1 MDLIYAD
8 ETRKDLGVLQ
18 SYALDMAYG
27 SDENDFTCSVD
38 RRDHCC
44 GEGYFIYVENEEYGG
59 IVDSIRVDT
68 ESDEIQYLGR
78 TWHGI
83 LEKKVICPDPGSDFL
98 VLGGEANAVLQ
109 AIIDRI
115 GLSSLF
121 IASTDD
127 SGIQIVAYQMER
139 YCYAYSGIMRM
150 LKEFHAKLQLRW
162 SNGMIVASAEPR
174 YDYSQDEEFDT
185 SQVDFQLQKNFRPV
199 NHMVC
204 LGQGDLKDRAVIHIF
219 TDQHGGVQPY
229 LVDPTKDPV
238 KDADYIQ
245 DESQKVMEDQDE
257 IMETYDVP
265 NAEITTN
272 YVLLTSKPDDW
283 STNCEDYFYY
293 EPKIEI
299 IDSEE
304 VDVGGSYKEAAMVDV
319 KYELQKKQPYD
330 WTENFGSYY
339 YYDAQNDRFRQVTG
353 TTVYQL
359 LTAKPGNWTGDY
371 GEYFYKDANNQ
382 YQSVNGVTNTT
393 YRKQTKQPSD
403 WKQNYGDYYIK
414 YNDGT
419 QITYQNV
426 SGITYYT
433 YDQQTSKPS
442 DWSTNYG
449 SYYRP
454 ATAKELK
461 KNKSKKW
468 YSVEKTKKNKVPTWK
483 AKKYYTRHSHEKAP
497 AWNGATRYTRTDTT
511 VAPAWA
517 ANTYYIQ
524 KGNTA
529 PAWAANTYYSETDLK
544 VAPEYVSGKYYKQYL
559 DRYAVMVAEAIEK
572 LAEYHASDEL
582 GIDLE
587 ETEQVYDVGD
597 IVGTIEQVTGL
608 DAIQEVKKKIIK
620 IQNDDIVISYE
631 VG

>member
-44 GEGYFIYVENEEYGG
+44 GKGYFIYVENEEYGG

-68 ESDEIQYLGR
+68 ESDEIRYIGR

-83 LEKKVICPDPGSDFL
+83 LEKRVICPDPGDDFL
-98 VLGGEANAVLQ
+98 VLAGEANEVLQ
-109 AIIDRI
+109 EIIDRI

-127 SGIQIVAYQMER
+127 SGIEIVAYQMER
-139 YCYAYSGIMRM
+139 YCYAYSGMNKM
-150 LKEFHAKLQLRW
+150 LKEFDAKLRIQW
-162 SNGMIVASAEPR
+162 INGMIVLSAEPR

-204 LGQGDLKDRAVIHIF
+204 LGQGDLKDRAVIHLF
-219 TDQHGGVQPY
+219 TDENGGVQQY
-229 LVDPTKDPV
+229 LVDPSVDPV
-238 KDADYIQ
+238 KDEDYIL
-245 DESQKVMEDQDE
+245 DESHKVMVDQDE
-257 IMETYDVP
+257 IMEVYDVP

-272 YVLLTSKPDDW
+272 YVLLSAKPDDW
-283 STNCEDYFYY
+283 STNCEAYYYY

-299 IDSEE
+299 IDGEE
-304 VDVGGSYKEAAMVDV
+304 VDTGGSYKEAAMVDV
-319 KYELQKKQPYD
+319 KYELTKKQPYD

-339 YYDAQNDRFRQVTG
+339 YYDSQNDRYRQVTG
-353 TTVYQL
+353 IVVYQL
-359 LTAKPGNWTGDY
+359 LSSKPGNWASAYGDY
-371 GEYFYKDANNQ
+371 YYKDGNN
-382 YQSVNGVTNTT
+382 YRPVTGVTNTKYT
-393 YRKQTKQPSD
+393 RQKKQPSD
-403 WKQNYGDYYIK
+403 WKKNYGDYYYI

-419 QITYQNV
+419 SSTYQNV
-426 SGITYYT
+426 PGITYYT
-433 YDQQTSKPS
+433 YDRQTSRPT
-442 DWSTNYG
+442 DWSTNYA
-449 SYYRP
+449 SYYRR

-461 KNKSKKW
+461 KNKNKKW
-468 YSVEKTKKNKVPTWK
+468 YTVEKTKKNKVPAWK

-497 AWNGATRYTRTDTT
+497 SWKAAARYTRKDTT
-511 VAPAWA
+511 LAPTWA
-517 ANTYYIQ
+517 SNTYYIE
-524 KGNTA
+524 KGDTS
-529 PAWAANTYYSETDLK
+529 PSWSANTYYSETDKK
-544 VAPEYVSGKYYKQYL
+544 VAPAYVAGKYYKQFF
-559 DRYAVMVAEAIEK
+559 DRYAVMVADAIEK

-582 GIDLE
+582 DIDLE

-597 IVGTIEQVTGL
+597 IVGSIENVTGL

-620 IQNDDIVISYE
+620 IQNDDITISYE

>member
-44 GEGYFIYVENEEYGG
+44 GKGYFIYVENEEYGG
-59 IVDSIRVDT
+59 IVDSVRVDT
-68 ESDEIQYLGR
+68 ESDEIRYIGR

-83 LEKKVICPDPGSDFL
+83 LEKKVICPDPGDDFL
-98 VLGGEANAVLQ
+98 VLAGEANTVLQ
-109 AIIDRI
+109 DIIDRI

-121 IASTDD
+121 IASTED

-139 YCYAYSGIMRM
+139 YCYAYSGIRKM

-204 LGQGDLKDRAVIHIF
+204 LGQGDLKERAVIHIF
-219 TDQHGGVQPY
+219 TDEYGGIQQY
-229 LVDPTKDPV
+229 LVDPSKDPV
-238 KDADYIQ
+238 KDADYILN
-245 DESQKVMEDQDE
+245 ESHKVLVDQDE
-257 IMETYDVP
+257 VMEIYDVS

-272 YVLLTSKPDDW
+272 YVLLTAKPSDW
-283 STNCEDYFYY
+283 NTNCEAYFYY
-293 EPKIEI
+293 EPKIETI
-299 IDSEE
+299 NGED
-304 VDVGGSYKEAAMVDV
+304 VDTGGSYKEVELVDV

-330 WTENFGSYY
+330 WSENFGSYY
-339 YYDAQNDRFRQVTG
+339 YYDSGNNRFREVSG

-359 LTAKPGNWTGDY
+359 LTSKPGNWSGDY
-371 GEYFYKDANNQ
+371 SEYFYNDNGTYK
-382 YQSVNGVTNTT
+382 SVNGVTSTS
-393 YRKQTKQPSD
+393 YHKQSKQPSD
-403 WKQNYGDYYIK
+403 WASNYGSYYYI

-419 QITYQNV
+419 ASSYRNV
-426 SGITYYT
+426 EGITYYT
-433 YDQQTSKPS
+433 YDMQTSKPS
-442 DWSTNYG
+442 DWASNYG
-449 SYYRP
+449 SYYRR
-454 ATAKELK
+454 ATSKELK
-461 KNKSKKW
+461 KDKSKTW
-468 YSVEKTKKNKVPTWK
+468 YSVEKTKKNKVPAWK
-483 AKKYYTRHSHEKAP
+483 AKTYYTKHSHEKAP
-497 AWNGATRYTRTDTT
+497 AWKAAARYTRTDTT
-511 VAPAWA
+511 VAPTWA
-517 ANTYYIQ
+517 ANTYYLQ
-524 KGNTA
+524 KGNVA
-529 PAWAANTYYSETDLK
+529 PTWAANTYYSDTDKK
-544 VAPEYVSGKYYKQYL
+544 VAPEYVAGKYYKQYF

-582 GIDLE
+582 NIDLE

-597 IVGTIEQVTGL
+597 IVGTIENVTGL
-608 DAIQEVKKKIIK
+608 DAVQEVKKKIIK